1 VSPVHAAC
9 IAAILRF
16 ITAIFADISATTSAR
31 ESSVRGRA
39 PEDAG
44 EAAAEDTVDT
54 AEEEGY
60 GSGGVGGKLD
70 CGSGG
75 SGGEPDIADTRL
87 IGFLILPAT
96 LRSLYGCEGGGAG
109 RVPRCRRLGAVARL

>member
-44 EAAAEDTVDT
+44 EAAAEDTADT
-54 AEEEGY
+54 AGAE
-60 GSGGVGGKLD
+60 D

-87 IGFLILPAT
+87 IGLLILPAT

-109 RVPRCRRLGAVARL
+109 LEPRCRRLGAVAR